1 MRTTLNKRNYKE
13 TILEAKGKS
22 KSHKAYKIREED
34 DEASWNWD
42 LKVEKKALKKTMPN
56 ATDNELTIEAAA
68 KIAKKNHTTRA
79 KILAQIKPSKNVK
92 GAKTWDKEG
101 KVFIK
106 ESREVERN
114 YSITEAITKRPLKED
129 TVKAISNVVAGDSGI
144 DLDGRSGVVV
154 EVEVPENT
162 VYVEMD
168 DTGEVNA
175 YDYGEEFSVKDTTT
189 HKVTFEFTSD
199 IPVEDVVERIEVL
212 LNSLSGVN
220 VLGRDFE

>member
-1 MRTTLNKRNYKE
+1 MRITLDKRDYKE
-13 TILEAKGKS
+13 TILEAKRKS
-22 KSHKAYKIREED
+22 KSHKAYKIREDD

-42 LKVEKKALKKTMPN
+42 LKVEKKALKKVMPD

-92 GAKTWDKEG
+92 GEKTWDKEG

-114 YSITEAITKRPLKED
+114 YSITEAITKKPLKED

-212 LNSLSGVN
+212 LNSLSGIN

>member
-1 MRTTLNKRNYKE
+1 MRTTLNKRDYKE
-13 TILEAKGKS
+13 TILEAKSKS
-22 KSHKAYKIREED
+22 KSHKAYKIKEDD

-129 TVKAISNVVAGDSGI
+129 IVKAISNVVAGDSGI

-175 YDYGEEFSVKDTTT
+175 YDYGEEFSVKDATT

-212 LNSLSGVN
+212 LDSLSEVN

>member
-1 MRTTLNKRNYKE
+1 MRTTLNKRDYKE
-13 TILEAKGKS
+13 TILEAKRKS
-22 KSHKAYKIREED
+22 KSHKAYKIREDD

-42 LKVEKKALKKTMPN
+42 LKVEKKALKKAMPD

-92 GAKTWDKEG
+92 GEKTWDKEG

-175 YDYGEEFSVKDTTT
+175 YDYGEEFSVKDTTI

-212 LNSLSGVN
+212 LNSLSGIN
-220 VLGRDFE
+220 ILGRDFE

>member
-1 MRTTLNKRNYKE
+1 MRTTLNKRDYKE
-13 TILEAKGKS
+13 TILEAKRKS
-22 KSHKAYKIREED
+22 KSHKAYKIREDD

-42 LKVEKKALKKTMPN
+42 LKVEKKALKKAMPD

-175 YDYGEEFSVKDTTT
+175 YDYGEEFSVKDTAT